1 MSQDYEQY
9 LHKEWLGLLQPE
21 GLVVSPP
28 ALSDLQAFVD
38 REKALALQ
46 PVLQG
51 LIQQGMLLGKEQ
63 TWVPEFNEFAVLVLE
78 WDVADFVGRAELPED
93 LAVRLLDYGE
103 TLVPDFGVKD
113 PDSEGWLLLVQVV
126 PLGYDLDKDNPEA
139 SEQGWKATYQQK
151 FERLLKGMQVPIGLL
166 WNGIQV
172 RLVYAPSGESSGHL
186 TFPIAA
192 MTEVPGRSILGALE
206 MLLGGDRLFNSPT
219 DKTLLKLL
227 ETSRSYQ
234 ASVSTKLAEQVLDAL
249 WELLRGFQASDT
261 QKDGAQAGDLRQL
274 AIDDPQHV
282 YGGLLTTLMRL
293 VFLLYAEDQGLMPD
307 DAVYQGNY
315 AVVGLYEKLREDA
328 SLYPDTMD
336 QRYGAWA
343 WLLSLFRLV
352 YDGGGAYAAYLPARH
367 GQLFDLD
374 EYPFLEGRPEG
385 SRFET
390 FGVIEAPRIADGVIY
405 RILAKLLVLNGE
417 RLSYRA
423 LDVEQIGS
431 VYEAIMGFEVAIA
444 VGQSIAVKPK
454 DVVIN
459 LETLLAVKPKDRG
472 AWLQEAGDLKLVGNA
487 ATALKN
493 AATIADILAA
503 LERRVSERTGSVLR
517 AGALY
522 LQPGEERR
530 RSGSHY
536 TPRKL
541 TQPIVETTLQP
552 IFAQLGEHP
561 TPEQILEL
569 KVCDLAMGSAAF
581 LVEACRQ
588 LAERL
593 VEAWEFHGM
602 PGDVPDAVEPLLYAR
617 RLVAQRCLYGVD
629 RNPFAV
635 NLAKLSL
642 WLVTLARDL
651 PFTFVDHALKCG
663 DSLVGLSRRE
673 IVQFGRDPIQ
683 DLPLMKYGQEQIL
696 AATVLRSQIQSVDTL
711 SDGDADRKLMQW
723 REAEAKLGLV
733 RMQGDVAIAATFD
746 GFGKNKKERELLV
759 AEYSA
764 VVRSQ
769 PERMVAIAGQ
779 LRGGEKPVVPFN
791 WEVEFPEVF
800 DRENGGFDAIVGNP
814 PFLGGKKISTAYG
827 NDYVSWLSE
836 QYTESKGSPDL
847 VAYFFRRS
855 FDLSRKNG
863 AFGLIATNT
872 IAQGGTRAAGLRFIC
887 NNGGTIYNAQ
897 KRVKWPGLAAV
908 VVSVINVFNGIFL
921 ETKFIDEQEVNLI
934 TAFLFS
940 SGGNENPQKLKANDK
955 RSFIGSYVLGMGFT
969 FDDTNLD
976 ATPIE
981 EMNRLIEQDKRS
993 LEVIFPYI
1001 GGSEVNSSPTHA
1013 HHRYIINFGEMSK
1026 DEARKWPELMKIL
1039 EEKVKPQRDEIVA
1052 RGKQIH
1058 EYDFW
1063 KFWDKRTE
1071 TYKAIEDLKRVLVIP
1086 CGATVHCAFAFL
1098 PAKMVFAHYLAVFA
1112 DERNAFFCILQ
1123 SRLHEAWAWF
1133 FGSSMKDDLRYT
1145 PSDCF
1150 ETFPFPNH
1158 WETDPT
1164 LEAIGKTYYEYR
1176 AALMIR
1182 NNQGLTDTY
1191 NRFHDPQETNPE
1203 ILHLRDLHHQIDRAV
1218 LTTYGWDTL
1227 ATPCGFALDYLD
1239 LDETKLPPEAQTR
1252 IASGDLHFS
1261 TTDEAIGFDNL
1272 IQSTLKTRKKL
1283 PWRYRW
1289 SPDIHDEIL
1298 ARLLD
1303 LNQQRYDDETLRGK
1317 KEKGKQKR
1325 ESKKQTKPKAS
1336 KNAIPQADKQIGLIP
1351 EPIEQLDVW
1360 STIDS
1365 DTP

>member
-1 MSQDYEQY
+1 MAQDYEQY

-38 REKALALQ
+38 REKALSLQ
-46 PVLQG
+46 PVLQS

-63 TWVPEFNEFAVLVLE
+63 TWVPEFDEFAKQVLE
-78 WDVADFVGRAELPED
+78 WVGLDFVAQGELPED
-93 LAVRLLDYGE
+93 LEVSLTDYGE
-103 TLVPDFGVKD
+103 TLRPDYAVKD
-113 PDSEGWLLLVQVV
+113 PDCESWLLLVQVV
-126 PLGYDLDKDNPEA
+126 PLGHDLDKDDPEA
-139 SEQGWKATYQQK
+139 SEHQGWKATYQQK

-192 MTEVPGRSILGALE
+192 MTEVPGRLVLGALE

-219 DKTLLKLL
+219 DKTLRALL

-249 WELLRGFQASDT
+249 WELLRGFQAADT
-261 QKDGAQAGDLRQL
+261 QKDGPLDRQVGTLQVL
-274 AIDDPQHV
+274 AIGDPQHV

-315 AVVGLYEKLREDA
+315 AVSGLYEKLREDA

-390 FGVIEAPRIADGVIY
+390 FGVIEVPRIADGVIY

-417 RLSYRA
+417 RLSYRS

-472 AWLQEAGDLKLVGNA
+472 AWLQKAGDLKLAGNG

-493 AATIADILAA
+493 AETIADILAA
-503 LERRVSERTGSVLR
+503 LKQRVSERTGSVLM

-561 TPEQILEL
+561 TAAQILDL

-588 LAERL
+588 LAAKL
-593 VEAWEFHGM
+593 VEAWEFHGL

-696 AATVLRSQIQSVDTL
+696 AAMVLRSQIQSSDTL
-711 SDGDADRKLMQW
+711 SDGDAEVKYRQW
-723 REAEAKLGLV
+723 QDAEVKLGLV
-733 RMQGDVAIAATFD
+733 RMQGDVAIAAAFD
-746 GFGKNKKERELLV
+746 GFGKSKKDRENLSL
-759 AEYSA
+759 EYGA
-764 VVRSQ
+764 IVRSQ
-769 PERMVAIAGQ
+769 PEQMVAIADR
-779 LRGGEKPVVPFN
+779 LRNREKPIVPFN

-800 DRENGGFDAIVGNP
+800 DRENPGFDAIVGNP
-814 PFLGGKKISTAYG
+814 PFIGGSKISSTSGDEYLA
-827 NDYVSWLSE
+827 WLKE
-836 QYTESKGSPDL
+836 EYAEGGGQADL
-847 VAYFFRRS
+847 VAYFFRRA
-855 FDLSRKNG
+855 FEIVRVGG
-863 AFGLIATNT
+863 AYGLIATNT
-872 IAQGGTRAAGLRFIC
+872 IAQGDTRSTGLRFIC
-887 NNGGTIYNAQ
+887 QNGGIIYNAT
-897 KRVKWPGLAAV
+897 RRYKWPGLAAV
-908 VVSVINVFNGIFL
+908 VVSLV
-921 ETKFIDEQEVNLI
+921 
-934 TAFLFS
+934 
-940 SGGNENPQKLKANDK
+940 
-955 RSFIGSYVLGMGFT
+955 
-969 FDDTNLD
+969 
-976 ATPIE
+976 
-981 EMNRLIEQDKRS
+981 
-993 LEVIFPYI
+993 
-1001 GGSEVNSSPTHA
+1001 H
-1013 HHRYIINFGEMSK
+1013 II
-1026 DEARKWPELMKIL
+1026 
-1039 EEKVKPQRDEIVA
+1039 KV
-1052 RGKQIH
+1052 GKQ
-1058 EYDFW
+1058 E
-1063 KFWDKRTE
+1063 
-1071 TYKAIEDLKRVLVIP
+1071 
-1086 CGATVHCAFAFL
+1086 G
-1098 PAKMVFAHYLAVFA
+1098 
-1112 DERNAFFCILQ
+1112 
-1123 SRLHEAWAWF
+1123 
-1133 FGSSMKDDLRYT
+1133 
-1145 PSDCF
+1145 
-1150 ETFPFPNH
+1150 
-1158 WETDPT
+1158 
-1164 LEAIGKTYYEYR
+1164 
-1176 AALMIR
+1176 
-1182 NNQGLTDTY
+1182 
-1191 NRFHDPQETNPE
+1191 
-1203 ILHLRDLHHQIDRAV
+1203 
-1218 LTTYGWDTL
+1218 
-1227 ATPCGFALDYLD
+1227 
-1239 LDETKLPPEAQTR
+1239 
-1252 IASGDLHFS
+1252 
-1261 TTDEAIGFDNL
+1261 
-1272 IQSTLKTRKKL
+1272 
-1283 PWRYRW
+1283 
-1289 SPDIHDEIL
+1289 
-1298 ARLLD
+1298 
-1303 LNQQRYDDETLRGK
+1303 
-1317 KEKGKQKR
+1317 
-1325 ESKKQTKPKAS
+1325 
-1336 KNAIPQADKQIGLIP
+1336 
-1351 EPIEQLDVW
+1351 
-1360 STIDS
+1360 
-1365 DTP
+1365 